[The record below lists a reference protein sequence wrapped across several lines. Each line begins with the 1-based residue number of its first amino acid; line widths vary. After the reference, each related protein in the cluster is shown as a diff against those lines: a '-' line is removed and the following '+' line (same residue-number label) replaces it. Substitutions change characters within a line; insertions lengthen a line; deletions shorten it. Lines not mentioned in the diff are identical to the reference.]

1 MIQLECYHGTSLEI
15 ANKIVQENRFL
26 PSPSKELLRMGE
38 GAYFFK
44 KASGC
49 GFAEKCARAFCIS
62 KYGNADSNT
71 HDYAVLKC
79 NVSCEEDQYLNL
91 FDEQALEAFHIMRYL
106 LYDRISFP
114 LQDAAQL
121 DTMVINLIKKD
132 RDIAVVCA
140 PHYFAPLAC
149 ENRIII
155 KSKRS
160 YRKTYLPNV
169 LMVCADPEKAIISDI
184 SIVERGRI

>member
-1 MIQLECYHGTSLEI
+1 
-15 ANKIVQENRFL
+15 
-26 PSPSKELLRMGE
+26 MGE

-62 KYGNADSNT
+62 KYGNANSNT

-121 DTMVINLIKKD
+121 DTMVINQIKED

-155 KSKRS
+155 KNDKRK
-160 YRKTYLPNV
+160 YNRRTYLPNV
-169 LMVCADPEKAIISDI
+169 LTVCADPEKAIISDI
-184 SIVERGRI
+184 SIVERGRV